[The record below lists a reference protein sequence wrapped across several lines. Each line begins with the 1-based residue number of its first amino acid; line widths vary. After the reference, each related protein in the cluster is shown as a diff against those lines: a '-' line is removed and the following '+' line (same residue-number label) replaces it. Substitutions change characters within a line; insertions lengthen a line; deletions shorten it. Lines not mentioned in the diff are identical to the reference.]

1 MSIVL
6 AKHSWRGAG
15 IDGGTMPD
23 PYANIADIPEET
35 AAMLAGVLETRAQEL
50 EMVAMRQRY
59 FSWLELPAES
69 RAVELGSGPGDV
81 TRDLLSLPNVSEV
94 VGLDPSPVMVKG
106 ARARH
111 SGVTGLS
118 FEVGDA
124 RETRFDDDSFDVA
137 VFHTTLCHVP
147 GPDRAL
153 AEAFRILKPGGRLAV
168 FDGDYVT
175 GTVAIGEND
184 LLQHCVDAF
193 FGNYVENLWL
203 CRSLAARISA
213 LGFKVTRRD
222 AHPYLAGPEA
232 LYFLSVVD
240 RGADV
245 LVNAGT
251 LGPDGAAAIKT
262 EARRR
267 VAEGTFFGFISF
279 VSVIAEKPEN

>member
-1 MSIVL
+1 
-6 AKHSWRGAG
+6 
-15 IDGGTMPD
+15 MPD
-23 PYANIADIPEET
+23 PYANIAEIPEET
-35 AAMLAGVLETRAQEL
+35 AAMLAGVLEARAQEP

-59 FSWLELPAES
+59 FGWLELPAES

-81 TRDLLSLPNVSEV
+81 TRDLLSLPKVSEA
-94 VGLDPSPVMVKG
+94 VGLDPSPVMVEW

-111 SGVTGLS
+111 GGVTGLS

-124 RETRFDDDSFDVA
+124 RETRFEDQSFDIV

-175 GTVAIGEND
+175 GTAAIGEND
-184 LLQHCVDAF
+184 LLQPCVDAF

-213 LGFKVTRRD
+213 LGFRVTRRD

-245 LVNAGT
+245 LVIAGT

-267 VAEGTFFGFISF
+267 VAEGAFFGFISF
-279 VSVIAEKPEN
+279 VSVIAERPAN